1 MLLGTRVSLSA
12 FRLWFFGHLALLSH
26 CTHLVPE
33 PGIGP
38 GRPEWARDCK
48 SRLSASS
55 STRGPQAIGP
65 FSAALRYLANNSER
79 NILVSDGRRFPF
91 VINPALFFLSLD
103 FSRFLKTTENLVNRR
118 HRSSERTQVISLVNK
133 LLAYILRREFFVT
146 ELKNETHRVRYS
158 QGRNF
163 LVRVVGELGQW
174 REVIENFVEMLD
186 FVSHLDKF
194 RLKFRP
200 AINETA
206 AHLTDGR
213 PCLFEMRRIHA
224 QEGILCL

>member
-1 MLLGTRVSLSA
+1 MNSASVLVGSDLSA
-12 FRLWFFGHLALLSH
+12 RFLAEEFGDCFLRIAFNYQSLLLRTRFTLSALRLWFFGHLALLSH

-91 VINPALFFLSLD
+91 VINPAFFFLSLD
-103 FSRFLKTTENLVNRR
+103 FSRFFKPTDNLVTRR
-118 HRSSERTQVISLVNK
+118 PRSYE
-133 LLAYILRREFFVT
+133 
-146 ELKNETHRVRYS
+146 
-158 QGRNF
+158 
-163 LVRVVGELGQW
+163 
-174 REVIENFVEMLD
+174 
-186 FVSHLDKF
+186 
-194 RLKFRP
+194 
-200 AINETA
+200 
-206 AHLTDGR
+206 
-213 PCLFEMRRIHA
+213 
-224 QEGILCL
+224 